1 MNIMQLQVADALSFL
16 TFLKSW
22 AETARG
28 ESDIVRP
35 QFISATLFPPKNIS
49 GFEPST
55 GITNQNIVAKRFV
68 FDVSAIETLRTKY
81 TDHVNSTSVPPS
93 RVEALTNFIWNR
105 FVSATNIDEAATDT
119 FYIVLHAVNLRP
131 RMDPPL
137 PNSAFGNL
145 YRIAMT
151 NPFMGACANLASQ
164 VRESIS
170 RIDKDYVKTQL
181 QEGNEHLEMIKDTAE
196 SFNRG
201 KDSCVKI
208 FSLEMLVLF
217 RLADA
222 SSFLTFLKSWAE
234 TARGESD
241 IVRPQFI
248 SATLFPPKNISGF
261 EPSTGITN
269 QNIVAKRFVFNASA
283 IETLRAKYTDHVNS
297 TSVPPSRVGA
307 LTNFI
312 WNRFVSAMNI
322 DEAATDTF
330 YIVLHAVNLRP
341 RMDPPLPDSAFGN
354 LYRIAMTNPF
364 MGACTNLA
372 SQVRNS
378 ISRIDKEYVKSQL
391 QEGNKHLEMI
401 KDTAESFNRAYSR
414 CHSRAREK
422 RWTSWKLYGTLGGA
436 VHNSAENRNAR

>member
-1 MNIMQLQVADALSFL
+1 MKIEIEVTSRETIKPSSPTPNHLHHYQLSFLDQISPPVYNPLVLFYPSDQVNKNNIEKSNHLKQSISDVLTSFYPLSGRIKDNVYVDCNDEGAPYLEAQVKCSLSDVLENPVPSELNKLLPLQLDDVQELPLGVQFNIFQCGGVAIGVCISHKVADALSFL

-201 KDSCVKI
+201 KMVALN
-208 FSLEMLVLF
+208 FTSLCRFPLHE
-217 RLADA
+217 ADFGWGRPVWVGSA
-222 SSFLTFLKSWAE
+222 CLTFNNLVVFMDTVTGDGIEAWVHLKEEDMAKLE
-234 TARGESD
+234 ADEEL
-241 IVRPQFI
+241 IEFV
-248 SATLFPPKNISGF
+248 
-261 EPSTGITN
+261 
-269 QNIVAKRFVFNASA
+269 VA
-283 IETLRAKYTDHVNS
+283 
-297 TSVPPSRVGA
+297 
-307 LTNFI
+307 
-312 WNRFVSAMNI
+312 
-322 DEAATDTF
+322 
-330 YIVLHAVNLRP
+330 
-341 RMDPPLPDSAFGN
+341 
-354 LYRIAMTNPF
+354 
-364 MGACTNLA
+364 
-372 SQVRNS
+372 
-378 ISRIDKEYVKSQL
+378 
-391 QEGNKHLEMI
+391 
-401 KDTAESFNRAYSR
+401 
-414 CHSRAREK
+414 
-422 RWTSWKLYGTLGGA
+422 
-436 VHNSAENRNAR
+436 